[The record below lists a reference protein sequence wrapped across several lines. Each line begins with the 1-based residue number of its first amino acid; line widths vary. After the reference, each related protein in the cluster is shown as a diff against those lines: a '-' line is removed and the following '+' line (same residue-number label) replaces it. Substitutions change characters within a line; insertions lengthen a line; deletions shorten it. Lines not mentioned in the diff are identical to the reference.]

1 MSAILNLT
9 KTIQYFKIKSCL
21 NFEALF
27 PFWKNNLDLVK
38 KVRFESTTR
47 QLYFNKSN
55 QRKIFRNDGELSV
68 HNFHSVSKIFD
79 MFSQMCSC
87 FDPRLSKYQYSFKE
101 GYSVQRCVTYGNWK
115 ISKISK
121 QQCDTCS
128 IISELLF
135 AKLHTFDSNFSLKL
149 IHSYLSSRFK
159 GFVEIGNMYNS
170 GAELFCLEHQ
180 KDPF

>member
-1 MSAILNLT
+1 MSAILNIT

-21 NFEALF
+21 HFEALF
-27 PFWKNNLDLVK
+27 PFWKNNLDLIK

-101 GYSVQRCVTYGNWK
+101 GYSVQRYV
-115 ISKISK
+115 
-121 QQCDTCS
+121 
-128 IISELLF
+128 LPM
-135 AKLHTFDSNFSLKL
+135 
-149 IHSYLSSRFK
+149 
-159 GFVEIGNMYNS
+159 EIGKFLNNNAIHAALLANCFLQNFTLLIATSPRWNS
-170 GAELFCLEHQ
+170 FIRI
-180 KDPF
+180 